1 MFFSTDVIYTLYI
14 VCLISVTKKSDFG
27 SVFSTGM
34 YILPTSETKDY
45 YQPVISYLERIQ
57 QLSRL
62 PPERG
67 CRNQLVSAWDALF
80 TVSVC
85 WHKKKQEF
93 SSVSP
98 LIHLMYAL
106 TIYIPMPSIGLVHFS
121 I

>member
-1 MFFSTDVIYTLYI
+1 MVFSTDVLYTLYL
-14 VCLISVTKKSDFG
+14 VCLIFVTKNSDFG
-27 SVFSTGM
+27 LVLSTGM

-45 YQPVISYLERIQ
+45 YQPVISNLDRIQ

-85 WHKKKQEF
+85 WHKKNRSFLQY
-93 SSVSP
+93 
-98 LIHLMYAL
+98 LH
-106 TIYIPMPSIGLVHFS
+106 
-121 I
+121 